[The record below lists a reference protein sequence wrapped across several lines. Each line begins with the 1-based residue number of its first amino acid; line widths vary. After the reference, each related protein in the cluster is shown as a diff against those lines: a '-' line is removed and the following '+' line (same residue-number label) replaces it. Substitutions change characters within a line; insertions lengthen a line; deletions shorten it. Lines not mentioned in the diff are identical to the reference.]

1 MGAVPPVQSSGTVVT
16 LNAQAVAARFADGAT
31 FSAGKPVL
39 LITGVLG
46 SRQVARGTWAG
57 TRDGISVFKLVSA
70 FRPFD
75 ARKDGRVPLQI
86 RGEVRSVL
94 GGSRQPCNIMDVS
107 MGGMAVTVETR
118 PGGKALQ
125 VVLTANGYSATLPCE
140 TVGASES
147 DDETLLHLR
156 FEELTASQRAF
167 VRQLVASA
175 RSAIEGADQRLAS

>member
-1 MGAVPPVQSSGTVVT
+1 
-16 LNAQAVAARFADGAT
+16 
-31 FSAGKPVL
+31 
-39 LITGVLG
+39 
-46 SRQVARGTWAG
+46 
-57 TRDGISVFKLVSA
+57 
-70 FRPFD
+70 
-75 ARKDGRVPLQI
+75 
-86 RGEVRSVL
+86 
-94 GGSRQPCNIMDVS
+94 MDVS

-147 DDETLLHLR
+147 DDVTLLHLR

-175 RSAIEGADQRLAS
+175 RSAIESAEQRLAS